1 MEMYII
7 ISLIKLLPRL
17 LFSLIINTKLISYL
31 QLYSTLYCQSN
42 DEKPHTGQESQTA
55 LFYAD

>member
-42 DEKPHTGQESQTA
+42 DEKRNTGQESRTA